1 MLVIR
6 RDVLEKT
13 VLDGLKNHLMQ
24 PEAYKAFVDEF
35 TKEYNIRASQEEI
48 TRKNLN
54 LELKKYKPNKRN

>member
-6 RDVLEKT
+6 RDVLEQT
-13 VLDGLKNHLMQ
+13 VLDGLKNQLMQ

-54 LELKKYKPNKRN
+54 LELEKIQTEQK